1 MAVTIDPRPTYFGDR
16 MVVTGTYTG
25 GSATE
30 TIDLTSF
37 FSRVDAFVVNPD
49 APVPQSVDASDATDG
64 AAEHNLNLLDVAHLD
79 TARTTITVLQ
89 ASDQDNVQPGSFL
102 AIGRR
107 S

>member
-1 MAVTIDPRPTYFGDR
+1 

-25 GSATE
+25 GAATE

-37 FSRVDAFVVNPD
+37 FSRVDAFVVNPN
-49 APVPQSVDASDATDG
+49 QSVVQEVDSADATDG
-64 AAEHNLNLLDVAHLD
+64 APEHITNLLDVGSLD
-79 TARTTITVLQ
+79 AARTTITVRQ
-89 ASDQDNVQPGSFL
+89 ASDQDGVQPGSFL

>member
-1 MAVTIDPRPTYFGDR
+1 MTVTIDPRPTYFGDR

-25 GSATE
+25 GAATE

-37 FSRVDAFVVNPD
+37 FSRIDAFVVNPN
-49 APVPQSVDASDATDG
+49 ASVIQEVDSADATDG
-64 AAEHNLNLLDVAHLD
+64 AAEHITNLLDVGSLD
-79 TARTTITVLQ
+79 TARTTITVRQ